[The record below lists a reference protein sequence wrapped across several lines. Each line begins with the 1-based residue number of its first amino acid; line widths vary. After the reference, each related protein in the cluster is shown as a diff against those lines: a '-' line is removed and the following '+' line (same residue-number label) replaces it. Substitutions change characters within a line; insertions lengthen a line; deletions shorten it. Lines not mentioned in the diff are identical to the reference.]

1 VRGLIIWILVFNF
14 DIVLSGITLY
24 TYKVVPWLTAKECS
38 LCDNY
43 IYIKPNSLKEL
54 LTLSEKPSSPLGFN
68 SVRVGVP
75 KSLAFWVVVCRL
87 LSLFSNIVFFFN
99 LRFFLITALISSN
112 FSWQNCLTISKGAN
126 RSSESKKDNINTM
139 TKRNRAKG
147 YLYIMLCH
155 SLVEI
160 F

>member
-38 LCDNY
+38 LCDDY
-43 IYIKPNSLKEL
+43 IYIRPNSLQEL

-68 SVRVGVP
+68 SVRVP

-87 LSLFSNIVFFFN
+87 LSLFSNIVSSSSTCGFFWLLLWYLQTFHDRTVWRCQKEQTGAVN
-99 LRFFLITALISSN
+99 RRK
-112 FSWQNCLTISKGAN
+112 TI
-126 RSSESKKDNINTM
+126 
-139 TKRNRAKG
+139 
-147 YLYIMLCH
+147 
-155 SLVEI
+155 
-160 F
+160 